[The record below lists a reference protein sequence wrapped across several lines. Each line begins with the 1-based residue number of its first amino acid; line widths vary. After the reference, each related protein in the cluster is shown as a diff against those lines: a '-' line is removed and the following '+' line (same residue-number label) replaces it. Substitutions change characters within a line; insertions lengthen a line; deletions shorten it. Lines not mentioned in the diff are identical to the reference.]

1 MKKPEIAAF
10 IAGIV
15 FAVGLT
21 ISGMARP
28 DKIVGFLD
36 FAGAWDASLMFV
48 MLGAV
53 GVHFIAHRIVAKR
66 SAPLFDDRF
75 HLPTRKDIDRRLII
89 GAVLFGWVLGGFCPG
104 PAIVSAGGGS
114 LTGFVFLGGMTIGI
128 LLESAALRRR
138 PAPVTS

>member
-48 MLGAV
+48 MLGTV
-53 GVHFIAHRIVAKR
+53 FVA
-66 SAPLFDDRF
+66 
-75 HLPTRKDIDRRLII
+75 
-89 GAVLFGWVLGGFCPG
+89 
-104 PAIVSAGGGS
+104 GS
-114 LTGFVFLGGMTIGI
+114 
-128 LLESAALRRR
+128 
-138 PAPVTS
+138 